1 MENESQAT
9 ERRARIIRMAHV
21 FSIGLLAALIG
32 CVPVCTMLSE
42 IGFPVQL
49 QMCLRHMTDR
59 GWMAH

>member
-32 CVPVCTMLSE
+32 CVPVCT
-42 IGFPVQL
+42 VV
-49 QMCLRHMTDR
+49 
-59 GWMAH
+59 